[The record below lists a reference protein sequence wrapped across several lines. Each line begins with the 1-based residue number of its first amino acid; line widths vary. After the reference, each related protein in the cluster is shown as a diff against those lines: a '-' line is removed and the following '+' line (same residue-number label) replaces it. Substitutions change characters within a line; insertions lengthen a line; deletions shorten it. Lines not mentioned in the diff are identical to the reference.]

1 MDIFGWSIA
10 ELERRAELS
19 EGGAKNIIY
28 GKSKNPRADTLKKI
42 AKALGCTADDLSR
55 GDIGEDTIAN
65 SPDIPNDTFIKSS
78 DHILNGGMPITELDV
93 RAGAGPGTL
102 AEENTA
108 TNIWRVPAE
117 VIRGYTSAPS
127 EELKIITVYGDS
139 MEPTLMPGQRIM
151 VDIADRTPSPPG
163 LFVVWDGLGL
173 VVKRLQVI
181 PHSDPVCVRIS
192 SDNPRYEPY
201 ERTLEEAH
209 IQGRVIGGWRWM

>member
-42 AKALGCTADDLSR
+42 AKALGCTTNDLSR
-55 GDIGEDTIAN
+55 DDIGEDTIAN
-65 SPDIPNDTFIKSS
+65 TPDIPADAFGGSS
-78 DHILNGGMPITELDV
+78 DRILNGGMPITELDV

-102 AEENTA
+102 TEENTA
-108 TNIWRVPAE
+108 THTWRVPTE